1 MKPYF
6 FQLYLSNFP
15 QQTQGQGQAMDQKA
29 ESNTVKKIMSPC
41 DVEALK
47 KCLEENKGDYVKC
60 QSQIEAFKSS
70 CSIKKPN
77 PSQESAPPLNSGVFS
92 DLWQSKLFTLNH
104 NSHLGICFFIGFLVL
119 YVIFAEYLDLKFW
132 AIGFIFWFE
141 NFFSSEMG
149 VTKSCE
155 GQILLSELKLN

>member
-1 MKPYF
+1 
-6 FQLYLSNFP
+6 
-15 QQTQGQGQAMDQKA
+15 MDQKA

-77 PSQESAPPLNSGVFS
+77 PSQESAPPLNSGVLS
-92 DLWQSKLFTLNH
+92 DLWQSKLFTLNP
-104 NSHLGICFFIGFLVL
+104 NSHLGLR
-119 YVIFAEYLDLKFW
+119 
-132 AIGFIFWFE
+132 
-141 NFFSSEMG
+141 
-149 VTKSCE
+149 T
-155 GQILLSELKLN
+155 